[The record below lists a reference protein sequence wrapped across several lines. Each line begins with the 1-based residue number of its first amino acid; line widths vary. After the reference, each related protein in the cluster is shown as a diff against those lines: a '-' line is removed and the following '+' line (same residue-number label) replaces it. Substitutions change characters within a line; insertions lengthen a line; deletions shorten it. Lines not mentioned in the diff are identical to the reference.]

1 MVFPAFL
8 DTCVLLKPYLCDTLL
23 STAEAG
29 IYRPLWSPAVMVELE
44 RNLARRGLAEKQVT
58 HRLQQMNEAF
68 PDALVTGYEMLIPAL
83 TNHPKDR
90 HVLAAAVHG
99 GAEALVTENLRDF
112 PREAVS
118 RFDVEVVS
126 QDTFLLDQLD
136 LRPADV
142 IDALRRQ
149 VSRYHREPRNVE
161 ALLTIL
167 GGPPSGC
174 PGFAASCARR
184 L

>member
-1 MVFPAFL
+1 M
-8 DTCVLLKPYLCDTLL
+8 
-23 STAEAG
+23 
-29 IYRPLWSPAVMVELE
+29 
-44 RNLARRGLAEKQVT
+44 

-68 PDALVTGYEMLIPAL
+68 PDALVTGYESLIPGM

-90 HVLAAAVHG
+90 HVLAAAVRG

-112 PREAVS
+112 QQDAAS
-118 RFDVEVVS
+118 RYDIEVVS

-136 LRPADV
+136 LRPDDV

-149 VSRYHREPRNVE
+149 VSRYHREPRNVG
-161 ALLTIL
+161 ALLAIL
-167 GGPPSGC
+167 GGPASGC
-174 PGFAASCARR
+174 PGFAAACAER